1 MMRLV
6 ALALLVGALSAGC
19 KKSSSESAS
28 STKTDATTTTTTA
41 APSAE
46 ATTPSA
52 APSGAMHTTSSGVQI
67 EDVQVGTGA
76 TAETGKAVSVLYTGR
91 LTDGTKFDSS
101 ADRGNQPLE
110 FTLGEG
116 RVIKGWE
123 DGIVGMKVG
132 GKRKLT
138 IPPALGYGERGFP
151 GAIPPNATLVFDVEL
166 TGVK

>member
-1 MMRLV
+1 MRLV

-19 KKSSSESAS
+19 NRSSSESAS
-28 STKTDATTTTTTA
+28 STKSDASSTTSA

-52 APSGAMHTTSSGVQI
+52 APSGATHTTSSGVQI
-67 EDVQVGTGA
+67 EDVQLGAGA
-76 TAETGKAVSVLYTGR
+76 TAETGKTVSVLYTGR

-101 ADRGNQPLE
+101 ADHGNQPME

-138 IPPALGYGERGFP
+138 LPPELGYGAQ
-151 GAIPPNATLVFDVEL
+151 GAPPEIPPNATLVFEVEL
-166 TGVK
+166 LAVY

>member
-6 ALALLVGALSAGC
+6 ALALLVGVLSAGC

-28 STKTDATTTTTTA
+28 STKTEASSTTTA
-41 APSAE
+41 TATPSAE

-52 APSGAMHTTSSGVQI
+52 SPSGLQI
-67 EDVQVGTGA
+67 EDVQLGTGA
-76 TAETGKAVSVLYTGR
+76 TAETGKTVSVLYTGR

-101 ADRGNQPLE
+101 ADHGNQPLE